1 MIRLRDSSSH
11 DPDSSLRRDKSH
23 DGAAAHTQAH
33 IGCNHCETD
42 PPAPTGARVRGWF
55 TAVAAILAITGCAI
69 GLVMAAPWW
78 VDVLLVAATIVGSV
92 FPAQRAWQSIK
103 RFSLDINVLMVI
115 AVMGAMA
122 IGEYEEAAMVVTL
135 FAAAQWLEAQSLDRA
150 RQAIGRLLN
159 LASSDVLV
167 RDGAGER
174 LIDIELVTPGA
185 LMIVRPGEKFA
196 LDGIVRNGHS
206 DVNQAPITGE
216 SLPVEKTEGDEVFAG
231 TINGHGAL
239 TVAVTRRRHD
249 STLARIVNLVES
261 AQAKRAPLQTFIDR
275 FAAWYTPT
283 IVVLAVLVAAV
294 PLVVANQSFD
304 IWLYRAL
311 VLLVVSCPCAL
322 VISTP
327 VSIVSA
333 LAGAARQGVLVKGGI
348 HLERLATVRVVAF
361 DKTGTVT
368 TGNLTLDAV
377 RPLAGHSETELLAA
391 AASVESQSEHPIA
404 AAILAEARTRGV
416 ALQTPNDVRALP
428 GLGVEGRVGG
438 VEIVCGTPRLFASRD
453 LLTADAAA
461 LAQDIA
467 VRGMSPVIV
476 SRGGRPIGVLGVTDR
491 PKTGAAQ
498 VMADLRAGGV
508 SRVAML
514 TGDHDAA
521 AQATGLQ
528 VGMDD
533 VRSAQM
539 PHDKVTAIEQLRD
552 AHGAIAMVGDGVN
565 DAPALAAADV
575 GIVMGAMGSDAA
587 LETADIALMTDEL
600 PKVPYTI
607 RLSHATLAN
616 IRTNV
621 AIAIGLK
628 AAFVILAVAG
638 VATLWMAV
646 LADTG
651 ASALVVANAVR
662 LRRFT

>member
-1 MIRLRDSSSH
+1 MTEA
-11 DPDSSLRRDKSH
+11 
-23 DGAAAHTQAH
+23 GC
-33 IGCNHCETD
+33 CNHCETD
-42 PPAPTGARVRGWF
+42 APAPTGARMRGWF
-55 TAVAAILAITGCAI
+55 TAVAASLAITGCAI
-69 GLVMAAPWW
+69 GMVIDGPWW
-78 VDVLLVAATIVGSV
+78 VVGMLVAATVVGSV
-92 FPAQRAWQSIK
+92 FPAQRAWQSLK
-103 RFSLDINVLMVI
+103 RGSLDINVLMVI
-115 AVMGAMA
+115 AVIGAMA
-122 IGEYEEAAMVVTL
+122 IREYEEAAMVVTL

-150 RQAIGRLLN
+150 RKAIGRLLD
-159 LASSDVLV
+159 LAATDVLV
-167 RDGAGER
+167 RDDAGER
-174 LIDIELVTPGA
+174 MVSIDGVAPGA

-196 LDGIVRNGHS
+196 LDGIVRNGQS

-216 SLPVEKTEGDEVFAG
+216 SVPVEKVEGDEVFAG

-249 STLARIVNLVES
+249 TPLARIVNLVES
-261 AQAKRAPLQTFIDR
+261 AQAKRAPMHTFIDR
-275 FAAWYTPT
+275 FAAMYTPA
-283 IVVLAVLVAAV
+283 IVVLAALVAAV
-294 PLVVANQSFD
+294 PLVVAGQSFD
-304 IWLYRAL
+304 VWVYRAL

-377 RPLAGHSETELLAA
+377 RPLDGHSENDVIAA
-391 AASVESQSEHPIA
+391 AGSVESQSEHPIA
-404 AAILAEARTRGV
+404 AAILTEARNRRV
-416 ALQTPNDVRALP
+416 PLQTPDAVRALP
-428 GLGVEGRVGG
+428 GLGVEGRVGDAD
-438 VEIVCGTPRLFASRD
+438 VVCGTPRLFASRN

-461 LAQDIA
+461 AAQAIA
-467 VRGMSPVIV
+467 ARGMSPVIV

-491 PKTGAAQ
+491 PKIGAAQ
-498 VMADLRAGGV
+498 VVSDLRAGGV

-521 AQATGLQ
+521 AQATGSQLG
-528 VGMDD
+528 VDD
-533 VRSAQM
+533 VRSAQL
-539 PHDKVTAIEQLRD
+539 PQDKVASIEQLRH

-616 IRTNV
+616 IRANV

-662 LRRFT
+662 LRKFV

>member
-1 MIRLRDSSSH
+1 MNHDAASH
-11 DPDSSLRRDKSH
+11 
-23 DGAAAHTQAH
+23 GQAQ
-33 IGCNHCETD
+33 IGCCDHGEPNT
-42 PPAPTGARVRGWF
+42 PAPTGARVRGWF

-69 GLVMAAPWW
+69 GMVMAAPWW
-78 VDVLLVAATIVGSV
+78 VDGLLVLATLVGSV

-159 LASSDVLV
+159 LAPNDVLV
-167 RDGAGER
+167 RDAAGER

-196 LDGIVRNGHS
+196 LDGIVRHGHS

-216 SLPVEKTEGDEVFAG
+216 SLPVEKAEGDEVFAG

-239 TVAVTRRRHD
+239 TVAVTRRRRD

-261 AQAKRAPLQTFIDR
+261 AQAKRAPLQQFIDR
-275 FAAWYTPT
+275 FAAWYTPS
-283 IVVLAVLVAAV
+283 IVVLAALVAAV

-304 IWLYRAL
+304 VWLYRAL

-377 RPLAGHSETELLAA
+377 RPLDGHSENELLAA

-404 AAILAEARTRGV
+404 AAILAEARNRGV

-428 GLGVEGRVGG
+428 GLGVEGRIGDAEV
-438 VEIVCGTPRLFASRD
+438 VCGTPRLFASRD

-461 LAQDIA
+461 VAHDIA
-467 VRGMSPVIV
+467 IRGMSPVIV

-491 PKTGAAQ
+491 PKAGAAQ
-498 VMADLRAGGV
+498 VMSDLRAEGV

-521 AQATGLQ
+521 AQATGSQ

-539 PHDKVTAIEQLRD
+539 PHDKVTAIEQLRN

-616 IRTNV
+616 IRANV
-621 AIAIGLK
+621 AISIGLK

-662 LRRFT
+662 LRKFV

>member
-1 MIRLRDSSSH
+1 MNH
-11 DPDSSLRRDKSH
+11 D
-23 DGAAAHTQAH
+23 AASQAQSQ
-33 IGCNHCETD
+33 IGCCDHGETNT
-42 PPAPTGARVRGWF
+42 PAPTGARMRGWF

-69 GLVMAAPWW
+69 GMVMTAPWW
-78 VDVLLVAATIVGSV
+78 VDGLLVLATLVGSV

-159 LASSDVLV
+159 LAPSDVLV
-167 RDGAGER
+167 RDAAGER

-196 LDGIVRNGHS
+196 LDGIVRHGHS

-216 SLPVEKTEGDEVFAG
+216 SLPVEKAEGDEVFAG

-239 TVAVTRRRHD
+239 TVAVTRRRRD

-261 AQAKRAPLQTFIDR
+261 AQAKRAPLQQFIDR
-275 FAAWYTPT
+275 FAAWYTPS
-283 IVVLAVLVAAV
+283 IVVLAALVAAV

-304 IWLYRAL
+304 VWLYRAL

-377 RPLAGHSETELLAA
+377 RPLAGYGENELLAA

-404 AAILAEARTRGV
+404 AAILAEARNRGV

-428 GLGVEGRVGG
+428 GLGVEGRVGDAE
-438 VEIVCGTPRLFASRD
+438 VVCGTPRLFASRD

-461 LAQDIA
+461 VAHDIA
-467 VRGMSPVIV
+467 IRGMSPVIV

-491 PKTGAAQ
+491 PKAGAAQ
-498 VMADLRAGGV
+498 VMSDLRAGGV

-521 AQATGLQ
+521 AQATGSQ

-616 IRTNV
+616 IRANV
-621 AIAIGLK
+621 AISIGLK

-662 LRRFT
+662 LRKFV

>member
-1 MIRLRDSSSH
+1 MIPLRGSTA
-11 DPDSSLRRDKSH
+11 PDSPLR
-23 DGAAAHTQAH
+23 GTAASEHAHL
-33 IGCNHCETD
+33 GCNHCETD
-42 PPAPTGARVRGWF
+42 QPAPTGARVRGWF
-55 TAVAAILAITGCAI
+55 TAVAATLAITGCAI
-69 GLVMAAPWW
+69 GMVIEASWW
-78 VDVLLVAATIVGSV
+78 VEGVLVLATLVGSV

-122 IGEYEEAAMVVTL
+122 IAEFEEAAMVVTL

-150 RQAIGRLLN
+150 RKAIGRLLD
-159 LASSDVLV
+159 LAPSDVLV

-174 LIDIELVTPGA
+174 MISIELVSPGA

-196 LDGIVRNGHS
+196 LDGIVRNGQS

-216 SLPVEKTEGDEVFAG
+216 SLPVEKVEGDDVFAG

-239 TVAVTRRRHD
+239 TVAVTRRRRD
-249 STLARIVNLVES
+249 TTLARIVNLVES

-275 FAAWYTPT
+275 FAAWYTPA

-333 LAGAARQGVLVKGGI
+333 LAGAAKQGVLVKGGI

-368 TGNLTLDAV
+368 TGHLTLDAI
-377 RPLAGHSETELLAA
+377 RPLAGHSENELLAA

-404 AAILAEARTRGV
+404 AAILTEARHRRV
-416 ALQTPNDVRALP
+416 ELHTPDAVRALP

-438 VEIVCGTPRLFASRD
+438 ADIVCGTPRLFASRN

-461 LAQDIA
+461 AAQDIA
-467 VRGMSPVIV
+467 SRGMSPVIV
-476 SRGGRPIGVLGVTDR
+476 SRGGRAIGVLGVTDR

-498 VMADLRAGGV
+498 VVSDLRAVGV

-521 AQATGLQ
+521 AQATGSQ
-528 VGMDD
+528 IGVDD

-539 PHDKVTAIEQLRD
+539 PQDKVTAVEQLRH

-587 LETADIALMTDEL
+587 LEIADIALMTDEL

-607 RLSHATLAN
+607 RLSRATLAN
-616 IRTNV
+616 IRVNV
-621 AIAIGLK
+621 AISIGLK

-662 LRRFT
+662 LRKFV

>member
-1 MIRLRDSSSH
+1 M
-11 DPDSSLRRDKSH
+11 
-23 DGAAAHTQAH
+23 TQAH
-33 IGCNHCETD
+33 AHVGCNHCEVEA
-42 PPAPTGARVRGWF
+42 PAPTGARLRGWF
-55 TAVAAILAITGCAI
+55 TAAAASLAVVGCGI
-69 GLVMAAPWW
+69 GLVIDAAWW
-78 VDVLLVAATIVGSV
+78 VNGLLIGAAVVGAV

-103 RFSLDINVLMVI
+103 RRTLDINVLMVI
-115 AVMGAMA
+115 AVGGAMA
-122 IGEYEEAAMVVTL
+122 IGEFEEAAMVVTL

-150 RQAIGRLLN
+150 RKAIGRLLD
-159 LASSDVLV
+159 LAVSDVLV
-167 RDGAGER
+167 RDDAGER
-174 LIDIELVTPGA
+174 LVSIEGVQPGA
-185 LMIVRPGEKFA
+185 VMIVRPGEKFA
-196 LDGIVRNGHS
+196 LDGIVRSGQS

-216 SLPVEKTEGDEVFAG
+216 SLPVEKAEGDEVFAG

-249 STLARIVNLVES
+249 TALARIVNLVES
-261 AQAKRAPLQTFIDR
+261 AQAKRAPLQLFIDR
-275 FAAWYTPT
+275 FAAWYTPAV
-283 IVVLAVLVAAV
+283 VVLALLVAAV
-294 PLVVANQSFD
+294 PLVVPGQSFD
-304 IWLYRAL
+304 TWVYRAL

-368 TGNLTLDAV
+368 TGALTLDAI
-377 RPLAGHSETELLAA
+377 RPIGGSSEHDVLAA

-404 AAILAEARTRGV
+404 AAIMAGARSRGV
-416 ALQTPNDVRALP
+416 TLATPEDVRALP
-428 GLGVEGRVGG
+428 GLGVEGRIGADNV
-438 VEIVCGTPRLFASRD
+438 VCGTPRLFASRH
-453 LLTADAAA
+453 LLTDDVSAI
-461 LAQDIA
+461 AQDIA
-467 VRGMSPVIV
+467 SRGMSPVIV
-476 SRGGRPIGVLGVTDR
+476 WRQGLTLGVLGVTDR
-491 PKTGAAQ
+491 PKADAAR
-498 VMADLRAGGV
+498 VVSDLRATGV

-521 AQATGLQ
+521 ARATGSQLG
-528 VGMDD
+528 VDE
-533 VRSAQM
+533 VRSAQL
-539 PHDKVTAIEQLRD
+539 PQDKVSAVEQLRH

-607 RLSHATLAN
+607 RLSHATVAN

-621 AIAIGLK
+621 ALSIGLK

-662 LRRFT
+662 LRKFA

>member
-1 MIRLRDSSSH
+1 MSQGH
-11 DPDSSLRRDKSH
+11 V
-23 DGAAAHTQAH
+23 
-33 IGCNHCETD
+33 GCSHCETE
-42 PPAPTGARVRGWF
+42 PPKPTGARLRGWL
-55 TAVAAILAITGCAI
+55 TAIAAGLAIAGCGI
-69 GLVMAAPWW
+69 GMVLEPAWW
-78 VDVLLVAATIVGSV
+78 VDGILVVATIVGSV
-92 FPAQRAWQSIK
+92 FPAQRAWQSL
-103 RFSLDINVLMVI
+103 RRRSLDINVLMVI
-115 AVMGAMA
+115 AVIGAMF

-150 RQAIGRLLN
+150 RQAIGKLID
-159 LASSDVLV
+159 LAPADILV

-174 LIDIELVTPGA
+174 LINIDRVNPGA

-206 DVNQAPITGE
+206 EVNQAPITGE
-216 SLPVEKTEGDEVFAG
+216 SLPVEKGEGDEVFAG

-239 TVAVTRRRHD
+239 TVAVTRRRND
-249 STLARIVNLVES
+249 TTLARIVHLVES
-261 AQAKRAPLQTFIDR
+261 AQAKRAPLQQFIDR
-275 FAAWYTPT
+275 FAAWYTPA
-283 IVVLAVLVAAV
+283 IVGLALLVAAV
-294 PLVVANQSFD
+294 PILVPGESFET
-304 IWLYRAL
+304 WVYRAL

-377 RPLAGHSETELLAA
+377 RPLGNHSDNEVVGA
-391 AASVESQSEHPIA
+391 AASLESQSEHPIA
-404 AAILAEARTRGV
+404 AAILAAARTRRV
-416 ALQTPNDVRALP
+416 AIEMPSDVRALP
-428 GLGVEGRVGG
+428 GLGVEGQIGG
-438 VEIVCGTPRLFASRD
+438 VPVVCGTPRLFASRGT
-453 LLTADAAA
+453 LTADAAA
-461 LAQDIA
+461 AAEDLAS
-467 VRGMSPVIV
+467 RGMSPVIV
-476 SRGGRPIGVLGVTDR
+476 WRSGRAIGVLGVTDR
-491 PKTGAAQ
+491 PKSDAAR
-498 VMADLRAGGV
+498 VVSDLRAQGV

-521 AQATGLQ
+521 ARATGSQLG
-528 VGMDD
+528 VDD
-533 VRSAQM
+533 VRSAQL
-539 PHDKVTAIEQLRD
+539 PQDKVSAVEELRH
-552 AHGAIAMVGDGVN
+552 AYGAIAMVGDGVN

-607 RLSHATLAN
+607 RLSRATLAN

-621 AIAIGLK
+621 ALSIGLK

-662 LRRFT
+662 LRKFS